1 ALEMSGLGRKH
12 VSKWDSKEDTHHHH
26 PSVDVTSGSHYRDKD
41 PQPVLFNAG
50 SNANA
55 SRRSSE
61 DQHSS
66 QARTRGRVSQNND
79 NSYYSEQDETR
90 QQFSHRSDSRS
101 YSRSRSRSR
110 SPVFRPRR
118 DHAGSYD
125 RHKETRTRDEFNKPG
140 SDYGWEDKASRK
152 PRETRYH
159 ANDFRGARSS
169 DYDDTEERSRREHL
183 HDGVSDPRLRRQGS
197 ELTGEK
203 ETQPRGGDGE
213 GRFRRS
219 SEIPCKFFAAGNCR
233 NGHHCRFSH
242 HRGVDRKQPQEN
254 QNSFYRQ
261 DSNYH
266 SGHNRWNGDERLDNG
281 KLSKGTCETKGS
293 SWIGDME
300 MSPDW
305 NYSAH
310 NLKKRMKEEPGVG
323 QSSKSRVDD
332 QRSSGMYSYGGNK
345 PMLEKPIVADSHQN
359 YNNVV
364 NTAPPVQAYNQNH
377 HDVLPYQ
384 NSPTPGGT
392 QHQVIAAAAAAA
404 ATDFSVGLNFRNP
417 ESVKAYNDNH
427 HSMVEKAVPA
437 QSSVTREQK
446 DQLSNISATI
456 AQLLANAQPIPQLTQ
471 ALQMHLH
478 SESSMAVQPN
488 HATTQSNNPFGMST
502 DTATAS
508 QATNVDGV
516 QELPVNPKASEENG
530 DTKTTDEASKQEEF
544 KKAGE
549 DVKEADN
556 IVDEDDDDGSDE
568 EEEEEEDKKE
578 MKDPKGMRTFKFALV
593 EIVKELLKPAWK
605 EGKMK
610 KDGYKNIVKKV
621 VEKVTGS
628 MQSGNVPQ
636 TQEKIDHYLS
646 ASKPKLTKL
655 VQAYI
660 SKAKKT

>member
-1 ALEMSGLGRKH
+1 MSGSGRKH
-12 VSKWDSKEDTHHHH
+12 VSKWDSKEEDTHHH

-41 PQPVLFNAG
+41 PQPVLFNAD

-55 SRRSSE
+55 SRRSVN
-61 DQHSS
+61 DQHSG
-66 QARTRGRVSQNND
+66 QARTRSRASQNND
-79 NSYYSEQDETR
+79 NSYYFEQDETR
-90 QQFSHRSDSRS
+90 QQLSHRSDSRS

-110 SPVFRPRR
+110 SPVYRPRR

-125 RHKETRTRDEFNKPG
+125 RHKKTRTRDEFSKRG
-140 SDYGWEDKASRK
+140 GDQSSSDYGWEDKASRK

-159 ANDFRGARSS
+159 HSNDFREEEATMMKAARSS
-169 DYDDTEERSRREHL
+169 DYHDTDFPEEEHSRRGHL
-183 HDGVSDPRLRRQGS
+183 HGLSDPRLRRHRG

-203 ETQPRGGDGE
+203 ETQLRGGDGE

-242 HRGVDRKQPQEN
+242 HRGADRKQPQEN
-254 QNSFYRQ
+254 KNSFYRQ
-261 DSNYH
+261 DNNYH

-293 SWIGDME
+293 GWIGDME

-305 NYSAH
+305 NFGAH
-310 NLKKRMKEEPGVG
+310 NLEKHMKEAEPGGVGVIG

-332 QRSSGMYSYGGNK
+332 QRSSGMYSYGDNK

-364 NTAPPVQAYNQNH
+364 NTAPVQAYNQNY

-392 QHQVIAAAAAAA
+392 QQQVIAPAPAPAA
-404 ATDFSVGLNFRNP
+404 ATDFSLNLSKP
-417 ESVKAYNDNH
+417 VSGKAYQDNH
-427 HSMVEKAVPA
+427 HSVEEKAIPV
-437 QSSVTREQK
+437 QSGVTREQI
-446 DQLSNISATI
+446 DQISNISATI
-456 AQLLANAQPIPQLTQ
+456 AQLLANGRPLPQLTQ
-471 ALQMHLH
+471 ALQMP
-478 SESSMAVQPN
+478 SSLAVQPN
-488 HATTQSNNPFGMST
+488 HATQSNTPLGMSADT
-502 DTATAS
+502 DEAPLVTAS
-508 QATNVDGV
+508 QVSNVDEIQV
-516 QELPVNPKASEENG
+516 LPVNPKASSKEE
-530 DTKTTDEASKQEEF
+530 EC

-549 DVKEADN
+549 EADN
-556 IVDEDDDDGSDE
+556 IVDEDADDGSD
-568 EEEEEEDKKE
+568 EEEEDKKE
-578 MKDPKGMRTFKFALV
+578 MKDTKGMRTFKFALV

-628 MQSGNVPQ
+628 MPSGNVPQ